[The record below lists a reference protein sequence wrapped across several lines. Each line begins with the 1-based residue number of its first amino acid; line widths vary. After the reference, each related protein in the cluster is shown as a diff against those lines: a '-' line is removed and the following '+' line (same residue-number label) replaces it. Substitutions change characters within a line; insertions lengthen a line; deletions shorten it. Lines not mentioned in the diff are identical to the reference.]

1 MKKRF
6 AYILAAALAVS
17 MLAGC
22 GAKESTEPSISKELL
37 ATVDLESLS
46 DVAENVP
53 VEEYVTLGEYKNV
66 EVTVT
71 KHVATAAEIEAAALE
86 IYLSKITADNGGVK
100 DRAVELGDT
109 ANIDFEG
116 KKDGI
121 AFDGGTSKGYDLGI
135 GSGSFIAG
143 FEEGLVGVKPG
154 ETVDLDLTFPANYQ
168 NADLAGQAVVFT
180 VTVNYIK
187 PTEMEDKVVKGFGV
201 DSYKNVEELRAYAKD
216 SLDKQNNA
224 TFDSDAEYAV
234 LSTVVNNATFAEIP
248 AEIIEEQKEIVQY
261 TLEMYASYYG
271 ITASDYCYY
280 FMGMD
285 LDTFLTLQ
293 AEDYAKQVLVYQ
305 AIANAEG
312 LNVSDR
318 ALETTLLEDVSLYG
332 LSSVEEY
339 LGESTRDDYRESM
352 MIQNVYDFVLENAVV
367 NEATE

>member
-6 AYILAAALAVS
+6 AYILVVALAVS

-37 ATVDLESLS
+37 EKVDLESLS

-53 VEEYVTLGEYKNV
+53 VEQYVTLGDYKGV

-71 KHVATAAEIEAAALE
+71 KQVATDAEVEAAALE

-201 DSYKNVEELRAYAKD
+201 DSYKNVEELKAYAKE
-216 SLDKQNNA
+216 SLELQYNSA
-224 TFDSDAEYAV
+224 FESEAEYAV
-234 LSTVVNNATFAEIP
+234 LSAVLNNATFTEIP
-248 AEIIEEQKEIVQY
+248 AEVLEAQKEIVEY
-261 TLEMYASYYG
+261 TLDMYASYYG

-285 LDTFLTLQ
+285 LESFVALQ

-318 ALETTLLEDVSLYG
+318 ELETALLEDVSLYG

-352 MIQNVYDFVLENAVV
+352 MIQNVYDFVLANAVV